1 MSFLEIQKEDQ
12 QNIMPTYGRFPV
24 AIVRGSGAEAVDCD
38 GKTYLDFS
46 SGIGVNALGYSDA
59 KWAEAVA
66 KQAAT
71 LQHTSNLYYTKPQIE
86 LAQML
91 HEKTGFSKVFFA
103 NSGAEANECAIKLAR
118 KYSTDQYGEQRT
130 KIVTLVNSFHGR
142 TITTLAATGQD
153 TFHHYFNPFTEGF
166 VYAEA
171 DNMDSVRACADDSV
185 CAVFIELVQGE
196 GGVRPLSPE
205 FVKELAAFCKSRD
218 LLLMVDEVQTGIA
231 RTGKLFCYEH
241 FGIQPDVITSAKGLG
256 GGLPIGACLCTEA
269 LGQVLNNGMHGST
282 FGGNPV
288 ACAGALSIL
297 ERVSEPS
304 FLQEVEEKGAY
315 LREKLSQMPG
325 VSEVRGMGL
334 MLGVV
339 LENAQ
344 AKDVADTCVEHGLLV
359 LTAKTLVRLLPPLNI
374 SYEEID
380 RGMEILEQVL
390 CSVSTASEKKKG

>member
-1 MSFLEIQKEDQ
+1 MNFSDIQKQEQ

-24 AIVRGSGAEAVDCD
+24 AIVRGTGAAAVDSE
-38 GKTYLDFS
+38 GKTYLDFT

-59 KWAEAVA
+59 KWAQAVA
-66 KQAAT
+66 EQAAT

-91 HEKTGFSKVFFA
+91 HEKSGFGKVFFA

-171 DNMDSVRACADDSV
+171 DNMDSVRDCVDDHT
-185 CAVFIELVQGE
+185 CAVFIELIQGE

-205 FVKELAAFCKSRD
+205 FVRELAAFCKNRD
-218 LLLMVDEVQTGIA
+218 ILLMVDEVQTGIA

-269 LGQVLNNGMHGST
+269 LGQVLNSGMHGST

-288 ACAGALSIL
+288 ACAGALSVL
-297 ERVSEPS
+297 ERVSEQP
-304 FLQEVEEKGAY
+304 FLKEVTEKGAY
-315 LREKLSQMPG
+315 LQEKLSKIEG
-325 VSEVRGMGL
+325 VSEVRGMGM
-334 MLGVV
+334 MLGAV
-339 LENAQ
+339 LENTQ
-344 AKDVADTCVEHGLLV
+344 AKDVAAACVEHGLLI
-359 LTAKTLVRLLPPLNI
+359 LTAKTLLRLLPPLNI

-380 RGMEILEQVL
+380 RGMEILEQVIRS
-390 CSVSTASEKKKG
+390 CSASNKNRKG